1 MAQAGGVELDELHIL
16 QLQAGLQGE
25 RHAVTGQ
32 IPGVGGR
39 MEESAGSAR
48 AQDDIVGLDG
58 LQFAGVGV
66 QDDQSTGL
74 AAGFLI
80 SRRIHDQIGRLPFL
94 SELDSQTQALL
105 PQGVQDLVADTVG
118 CIGCSPDWVA
128 TIIGGMAAKLPLGD
142 VPVFSP

>member
-1 MAQAGGVELDELHIL
+1 
-16 QLQAGLQGE
+16 
-25 RHAVTGQ
+25 
-32 IPGVGGR
+32 
-39 MEESAGSAR
+39 MEESAGPAS

-58 LQFAGVGV
+58 LQLAGVGV

-80 SRRIHDQIGRLPFL
+80 GRRVDDQVGHVPFL
-94 SELDSQTQALL
+94 SKLDSQTQALL
-105 PQGVQDLVADTVG
+105 PKGVKDLVADTVG

-128 TIIGGMAAKLPLGD
+128 AIIGGMAAELPLGD